1 MLIFF
6 GAAFACFGIAV
17 SVSRL
22 FPGWFGWVAVVGA
35 GGSVVAALLQ
45 SAASGEVQ
53 AAETMFLASS
63 VLLTLWAFALGVLM
77 WRGRMQALATG
88 PALAPTLADY
98 QP

>member
-1 MLIFF
+1 MLVFF

-45 SAASGEVQ
+45 IAASGEVQ

-63 VLLTLWAFALGVLM
+63 VLSHPVGLRPGCPHVARAD
-77 WRGRMQALATG
+77 AG
-88 PALAPTLADY
+88 PCYRPGTRADAR
-98 QP
+98 